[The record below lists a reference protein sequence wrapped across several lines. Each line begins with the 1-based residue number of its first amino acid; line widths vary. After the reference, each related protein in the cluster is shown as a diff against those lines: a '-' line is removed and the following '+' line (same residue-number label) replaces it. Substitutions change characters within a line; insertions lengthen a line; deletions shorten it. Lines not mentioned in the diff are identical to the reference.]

1 MKCTTPYCSR
11 KALKPRD
18 RRQNPYCASCRWKL
32 DMKIVRQLP
41 RDYHRMF
48 INPSESELEVAYHEV
63 DKYVLKSGV
72 TLSEQRRHQL
82 AYCNFEVDH
91 IDGNNKNNHPSNL
104 QTLTL
109 QGHKMKTVI
118 NNDHNPW
125 KNKRLLAA

>member
-1 MKCTTPYCSR
+1 METSNICYE
-11 KALKPRD
+11 L
-18 RRQNPYCASCRWKL
+18 
-32 DMKIVRQLP
+32 
-41 RDYHRMF
+41 
-48 INPSESELEVAYHEV
+48 SEKHQFGNYAGV
-63 DKYVLKSGV
+63 DKLVLKSGV
-72 TLSEQRRHQL
+72 TLTEQRRHQL

-109 QGHKMKTVI
+109 QGHKMKTIV

>member
-11 KALKPRD
+11 KAPKLKDHRCK
-18 RRQNPYCASCRWKL
+18 PYCKECRWKL

-48 INPSESELEVAYHEV
+48 INPSKSELDLAYHEV
-63 DKYVLKSGV
+63 DKYVLKLGV
-72 TLSEQRRHQL
+72 PLSEQRRHQL
-82 AYCNFEVDH
+82 AYCKFEVDH

-104 QTLTL
+104 QTLTRYEHRL
-109 QGHKMKTVI
+109 KTI
-118 NNDHNPW
+118 LNNDQNPW